1 MKRLA
6 IIIIC
11 IILAL
16 LVFTSCNEENTEPET
31 PIVGGYENNLLMVYF
46 CGSDLESKNGR
57 ASANI
62 DELLSAS
69 IPSKTT
75 IVIQTGG
82 AYYWDKECIS
92 VNALD
97 RYEIKDGA
105 LSLLES
111 VPMESMGKGQ
121 TLQSFLEYCNSHYE
135 NTRKSLILWNHGG
148 GALKGCCFDEV
159 YAGDSLRITEITQA
173 LSGSNMAPLDFIGFD
188 ACLMGSFE
196 VAYALSNY
204 AKYMIASEESEP
216 GRGWDYKAIAESYGK
231 DSLET
236 TINCVVDSYYSKC
249 ESYSADMNATLSAID
264 LNKILDVAINFNVLF
279 DAVQTNIN
287 EIGIA
292 QVSNAAY
299 NAHSFGGRTIYET
312 KSNIVDLYDFAD
324 NLKIYEDRAN
334 NLKNAISDC
343 VINKKNGA
351 LKEGCGGLS
360 FYYPYALNK
369 NEIEIAKYI
378 VVPGPYAQFLE
389 DNFSNVPNDLISF
402 DDRGSINDNG
412 AFEIKISNDSVKYVR
427 SVKYSLYEFITD
439 GDDEYVPTIGTDVDI
454 YNDAPGVY
462 SSNFKGRWVTFNGV
476 ELQCNYL
483 GESNGYAMYSSRVIV
498 NNEDKFLRFA
508 YSYKTREFELLGTWS
523 GINEQGMADKTFDA
537 LNEGDIFIPVYYIY
551 DANFQRTILEGDPI
565 TITKNMELSIAPLK
579 QTYYQYAFVVED
591 IFGRLYYSYS
601 AVFKMKYTYDEL
613 LNNPLTGKYD
623 FAADITA
630 VSDSVTVVL

>member
-1 MKRLA
+1 MKRLTL
-6 IIIIC
+6 IIC

-16 LVFTSCNEENTEPET
+16 FVFTSCNEEKNEPTT
-31 PIVGGYENNLLMVYF
+31 PILEGYQNNLLMVYF
-46 CGSDLESKNGR
+46 CGSDLESRNGR
-57 ASANI
+57 ASDNI

-69 IPSKTT
+69 IPSNTT
-75 IVIQTGG
+75 VVIQTGG
-82 AYYWDKECIS
+82 AQHWEKDGI
-92 VNALD
+92 NANSIG
-97 RYEIKDGA
+97 RYEIKNGA
-105 LSLLES
+105 LSQLES
-111 VPMESMGKGQ
+111 LQNNSMGNKD
-121 TLQSFLEYCNSHYE
+121 TLQSFLEYCNTHYV
-135 NTRKSLILWNHGG
+135 NTKKALILWNHGG
-148 GALKGCCFDEV
+148 GPIQGCCFDEIFNN
-159 YAGDSLRITEITQA
+159 DSLDIGELSNAITGAQLA
-173 LSGSNMAPLDFIGFD
+173 QLDFIGFD

-196 VAYALSNY
+196 VAYALKDYS
-204 AKYMIASEESEP
+204 KYMIASEESEP

-231 DSLET
+231 DPLET
-236 TINCVVDSYYSKC
+236 TLNVAVDSYYAKC
-249 ESYSADMNATLSAID
+249 EKYSVEMNATLAAID
-264 LNKILDVAINFNVLF
+264 LSKMDSIAGAFEMLF
-279 DAVQTNIN
+279 SDFKRELNN
-287 EIGIA
+287 IGIW
-292 QVSNAAY
+292 QISNAASS
-299 NAHSFGGRTIYET
+299 AHTFGGRTIYEKKT
-312 KSNIVDLYDFAD
+312 NIVDLYGFVD
-324 NLKIYEDRAN
+324 NLKIDNYFIDEI
-334 NLKNAISDC
+334 KGFVSQS
-343 VINKKNGA
+343 VVKKKNGV
-351 LKEGCGGLS
+351 LKEGSGGLS
-360 FYYPYALNK
+360 FYYPCTYNAEEVHEAQDVVVTESYRLF
-369 NEIEIAKYI
+369 IA
-378 VVPGPYAQFLE
+378 E
-389 DNFSNVPNDLISF
+389 NFVNAPSNLISF
-402 DDRGSINDNG
+402 EDRGSINDHG

-439 GDDEYVPTIGTDVDI
+439 GDDEYVPAIGTDVDI

-498 NNEDKFLRFA
+498 NHEDKFLRFA

-551 DANFQRTILEGDPI
+551 DANFNRTILEGDPI